1 MAGRDDL
8 FNYKPFQ
15 LNKNEKSEIFNSVI
29 AELSKYHY
37 DNCEPYRKI
46 CDSLKNSMPLIPVRL
61 FKNFELKSVA
71 HESIIKTMTS
81 SGTSGQKVSKIFL
94 DKETAALQTKVLAA
108 IMSDFTGGK
117 RMPMLIID
125 TKAVLKDRNM
135 FSARGAGILGFSMF
149 GTDIT
154 YALDE
159 NMNLDINTVQKFY
172 EKHKDENIFIFGF
185 TYMIWEFFY
194 KKLLS
199 LNINLPENK
208 GFILHGGGWK
218 KLIHQAVTNDEFK
231 EKLSAVTG
239 FKRIYNYYGMVE
251 QTGSIFM
258 ECEHGR
264 FHTSI
269 YSDINILN
277 YRDFSINKSGEEG
290 YIELMSI
297 IPKSYPGHIL
307 LSEDVG
313 ILLGEDDCPCGRL
326 GKTFK
331 ITGRIK
337 EAEVRG
343 CSDTFE

>member
-1 MAGRDDL
+1 MISYDEL
-8 FNYKPFQ
+8 LKYKPFELQKDKKKQVFGNILSQ
-15 LNKNEKSEIFNSVI
+15 LSQ
-29 AELSKYHY
+29 YHY
-37 DNCEPYRKI
+37 EHCIEYKKI
-46 CDSLKNSMPLIPVRL
+46 CDALNNSMPLIPVRL
-61 FKNFELKSVA
+61 FKEYSLKSVGDS
-71 HESIIKTMTS
+71 EIIKTMTS
-81 SGTSGQKVSKIFL
+81 SGTSGQKVSKIYL
-94 DKETAALQTKVLAA
+94 DKETASMQTKVLAS
-108 IMSDFTGGK
+108 IMSDFTGGQ

-125 TKAVLKDRNM
+125 TRSVLKDRNM

-149 GTDIT
+149 GRDIT
-154 YALDE
+154 YALDD
-159 NMNLDINTVQKFY
+159 NMQIDFEAVDNFY
-172 EKHKDENIFIFGF
+172 KKHQNEDIFIFGF

-194 KKLLS
+194 KKLLEKG
-199 LNINLPENK
+199 IVLPENN

-218 KLIHQAVTNDEFK
+218 KLINQAVTNEEFR
-231 EKLSAVTG
+231 EKLEKVTG

-277 YRDFSINKSGEEG
+277 YKDFSINDIGKEG
-290 YIELMSI
+290 FIELMSC
-297 IPKSYPGHIL
+297 IPKSYPGHNL

-313 ILLGEDDCPCGRL
+313 ILLGEDDCPCGRM

-331 ITGRIK
+331 ILGRIK
-337 EAEVRG
+337 EAEIRG